1 MLSALIGVI
10 LSADFTGYLL
20 LITLPIRATRIVVIM
35 IFGVGLKC
43 KRPPPRIIF
52 AIEFVIAMLK
62 ALKIDIQIK
71 AKTIPAN
78 AERLV
83 RIIASE

>member
-1 MLSALIGVI
+1 MI
-10 LSADFTGYLL
+10 
-20 LITLPIRATRIVVIM
+20 LPIRATRIVVIM

-62 ALKIDIQIK
+62 ELKINIHIK
-71 AKTIPAN
+71 ANTIPAS

-83 RIIASE
+83 RMTASE